1 MRTSLNGRD
10 FCVMIEG
17 ASAAIAVEKQ
27 MLNDLNVFPVPDG
40 DTGTNMNLTMA
51 AGAAEMR
58 KKRPD
63 TVGKAAE
70 TASGA
75 LLRGAR
81 GNSGVILSLLFRGIS
96 KGLKEKDEAT
106 SAEFAQAM
114 VEGVDA
120 AYKAVM
126 KPAEGT
132 MLTVSRVASA
142 AAVEIAA
149 QEEDVELTLE
159 HAIKVGYEAL
169 AETINQNPVLQ
180 KAGVVDSGGKGYMI
194 ILEGML
200 RALRGEVIE
209 APAEEESRDKADF
222 SAFATEEI
230 TFLYCTEF
238 IIERENKKDPLA
250 LRGFLANIGDSLV
263 VVDDVEIIKVHVHTD
278 DPGRALTEALTYGS
292 LLTIKI
298 ENMREQH
305 SETTQ
310 AQAERAEVAGGEEK
324 PQVAQPEK
332 ELGVVVVSAGEGMAA
347 VFADLG
353 ADGIIT
359 GGQTM
364 NPSTDDIVRAID
376 QVPAEIVYVLPN
388 NKNIILAAQQ
398 AVPLS
403 QKKVV
408 IIPAKTVP
416 QGVSALLNMDPDL
429 GEAEN
434 TAAME
439 EAITRVKTVQIT
451 YASRDSDFDGQP
463 IRAGQYLALLE
474 NKLLG
479 SDDNFD
485 LLLERVLGVVSVDAP
500 EFVTVFYGEDVDE
513 VAAEACVAAISEKF
527 PNAEAAA
534 IYGGQPVYY
543 YMISFE

>member
-10 FCVMIEG
+10 YCAMIGG
-17 ASAAIAVEKQ
+17 ASAAVAAEKQ

-51 AGAAEMR
+51 AGAAEL
-58 KKRPD
+58 KKKSPSA
-63 TVGKAAE
+63 VGKAAE
-70 TASGA
+70 VASSA

-96 KGLKEKDEAT
+96 KGLKEKDVAT
-106 SAEFAQAM
+106 STDFAKAM

-142 AAVEIAA
+142 AAVEFAA

-169 AETINQNPVLQ
+169 AETVNQNPVLK
-180 KAGVVDSGGKGYMI
+180 KAGVVDSGGKGYLI

-209 APAEEESRDKADF
+209 TAAQEELRDKADF

-238 IIERENKKDPLA
+238 IIERVNQKDPSG
-250 LRGFLANIGDSLV
+250 LRGFLDAIGDSLV
-263 VVDDVEIIKVHVHTD
+263 VVDDEEIIKVHIHTD
-278 DPGRALTEALTYGS
+278 EPGRALTEALTYGS

-298 ENMREQH
+298 ENMQEQH
-305 SETTQ
+305 SETAQ
-310 AQAERAEVAGGEEK
+310 AQAESAAVAEAEEK
-324 PQVAQPEK
+324 PQAAAPEK

-347 VFADLG
+347 IFADLG

-376 QVPAEIVYVLPN
+376 QVPAQVVYVLPN

-408 IIPAKTVP
+408 IIPTKTVP

-439 EAITRVKTVQIT
+439 AAIARVKTVQIT
-451 YASRDSDFDGQP
+451 YASRDSDFDGQT

-474 NKLLG
+474 SKLLG
-479 SDDNFD
+479 SDDSFER
-485 LLLERVLGVVSVDAP
+485 LLEKVLETVSADTP
-500 EFVTVFYGEDVDE
+500 EFVTVFYGETVE
-513 VAAEACVAAISEKF
+513 EAAAEKCVGAISEKF
-527 PNAEAAA
+527 PNAEATAV
-534 IYGGQPVYY
+534 YGGQPVYY

>member
-1 MRTSLNGRD
+1 
-10 FCVMIEG
+10 MIEG